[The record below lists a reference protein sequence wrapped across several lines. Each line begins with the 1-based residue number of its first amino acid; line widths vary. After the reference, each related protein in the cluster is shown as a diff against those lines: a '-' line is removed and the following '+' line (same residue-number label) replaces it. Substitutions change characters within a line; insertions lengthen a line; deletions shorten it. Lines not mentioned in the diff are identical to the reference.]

1 MTFGLG
7 IVFLRL
13 PVQTYVHMW
22 SRLLIRTVAAVR
34 LAIRDFAWLR
44 SAYYYYYYQS
54 AALSVL
60 RSIRLVSPDLG

>member
-44 SAYYYYYYQS
+44 SAYYYYYY
-54 AALSVL
+54 
-60 RSIRLVSPDLG
+60 IIIIII

>member
-44 SAYYYYYYQS
+44 SAYYYYQS